1 MAAAAL
7 IVMVD
12 VTIVALS
19 VGLHWRVHF
28 LLAELAVLGAVLLCL
43 RARREG
49 LRALGAEGGLPSLH
63 SDPSQRPPP
72 AKPPN
77 MIIV

>member
-7 IVMVD
+7 IIVVD

-19 VGLHWRVHF
+19 IGLHWRVHF
-28 LLAELAVLGAVLLCL
+28 LLAELAALAALAVCL

-49 LRALGAEGGLPSLH
+49 LRAVAGPGADGLLQSHASPTSLGQL
-63 SDPSQRPPP
+63 
-72 AKPPN
+72 PN